1 MARGRKTKLTPEIQK
16 TILDIIRAGNYAK
29 VACEA
34 AGINSDTYYEWLNR
48 GKKDKE
54 AGKTTIFSDF
64 SEEIM
69 RSAAIAEA
77 ANVARIRQA
86 ADAGTW
92 QAAAW
97 FLERKYGDRW
107 GRNDK
112 LRQEITGANG
122 APIEIDAREAVL
134 EFLRRR
140 NEESAD

>member
-54 AGKTTIFSDF
+54 AGKRTIFSDF